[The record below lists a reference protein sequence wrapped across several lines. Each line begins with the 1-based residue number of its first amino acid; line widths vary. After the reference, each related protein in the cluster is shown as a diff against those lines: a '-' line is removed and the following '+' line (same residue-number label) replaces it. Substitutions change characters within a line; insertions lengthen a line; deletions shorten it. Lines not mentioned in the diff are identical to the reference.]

1 MIRSASCSAVV
12 HVILPVCVVAC
23 GLAIATVAQAG
34 EASGTLTYAAKR
46 GQVTVKLSHAY
57 LVSGPGSDGQ
67 PIRQLVLS
75 EQDLASAIAACEGL
89 SCVSGKL
96 GAGATVDFDAGPR
109 LNTWFVANDQLIQ
122 HSDTAKPDTMSL
134 QENSAKRLA
143 GSWSVTGGVGAQ
155 GAVQFDAPLTKAF
168 SKY

>member
-12 HVILPVCVVAC
+12 RVTRAAGVMAC

-34 EASGTLTYAAKR
+34 NASGELTYPAKR
-46 GQVTVKLSHAY
+46 GPVTVKVQHAY

-143 GSWSVTGGVGAQ
+143 GRWSVTGGVGAQ
-155 GAVQFDAPLTKAF
+155 GTVQFDAPLAKA
-168 SKY
+168 SGKY